1 MKREEEKKRPMHPER
16 IIMLSF
22 LGIILAGTLL
32 FMLPVMTRK
41 APLTLLQ
48 ALFTATSSVC
58 VTGLTLIDPAATLA
72 APGQI
77 LLLVLIE
84 LGGISMVTFA
94 TFFIFTLKKRT
105 GFRSMRLAQEYTN
118 LDLFSQVKPLVRTIV
133 VTAVSCQALGA
144 GALCFH
150 FVPLFGAKGVW
161 ISVFTAVSAYC
172 NAGFDIFGA
181 NAPFASMTA
190 FNGEPLV
197 MGVVMAL
204 IITGGLGFYVFYDL
218 VFFRKNRHL
227 TLHTRTVAV
236 FTLALILFGFAS
248 MLCFEWSNPETF
260 APMTLPQK
268 LTAALFQSVTARTAG
283 FASVDIGSMND
294 VTKLFML
301 FLMFIGAGSGST
313 GGGIKVT
320 SFAVLT
326 MTVVSVLRGHNGTVI
341 FGRRVD
347 HKTVA
352 KSLSVAAL
360 GLLAVLLVSSVIVLE
375 TPGMSGIDVLF
386 EAVSAFSTCG
396 LSTGVTASCGVG
408 GLLSLICAMFF
419 GRIGPVCFI
428 IALNSRETDNDGRVL
443 PEGRIMVG

>member
-16 IIMLSF
+16 IILLSF

-32 FMLPVMTRK
+32 FMLPFMTRN
-41 APLTLLQ
+41 APLTPLQ

-94 TFFIFTLKKRT
+94 TFFIFTLKKRS

-133 VTAVSCQALGA
+133 ITAVSCQALGA
-144 GALCFH
+144 ALLCIH
-150 FVPLFGAKGVW
+150 FVPRFGAKGVW
-161 ISVFTAVSAYC
+161 MAVFTAVSAYC

-181 NAPFASMTA
+181 GAPFASLTA
-190 FNGEPLV
+190 YNGEPLV

-204 IITGGLGFYVFYDL
+204 IVTGGLGFYVFYDL
-218 VFFRKNRHL
+218 VTCRRNRHL
-227 TLHTRTVAV
+227 TLHTKTVAV

-248 MLCFEWSNPETF
+248 VLAFEWSNAATLL
-260 APMTLPQK
+260 PMPLPQK
-268 LTAALFQSVTARTAG
+268 LTAALFQSITTRTAG
-283 FASVDIGSMND
+283 FASLNIGAMQD

-320 SFAVLT
+320 TFAVLT
-326 MTVVSVLRGHNGTVI
+326 MTVVSVLRGHGGTVI

-347 HKTVA
+347 HKTVT
-352 KSLSVAAL
+352 KSLAVAAL
-360 GLLAVLLVSSVIVLE
+360 GLLAVLVVSSVIVLE
-375 TPGMSGIDVLF
+375 TPGLNGIDVLF

-396 LSTGVTASCGVG
+396 LSTGITASCGVF

-428 IALNSRETDNDGRVL
+428 IALNIRGTENDGRVM